1 MRLPDFVIADA
12 KSDKTAVLA
21 AVGFLIAAI
30 ALADISQLSMGMSLG
45 FLYLLPILVAALHLK
60 RKEILGLAVLCT
72 LLREA
77 LGPFAWNR
85 GLAIRSALGLLA
97 YGGSG
102 LFVAELA
109 ERRRR
114 KLEQLRLLGEQ
125 ARLRESAEQ
134 QLRALIETSPMAILT
149 MDIEGSIRLA
159 NQAAHEMLRVSQDGL
174 GGQHV
179 GRYLPLLASVPQA
192 DATGRV
198 FRTMLECK
206 GRRAN
211 GEVFPAHVWLSSYA
225 TVSGPM
231 LAAMVLD
238 ASEELRDR
246 EALGFDQLMSS
257 SRILIRAVS
266 HEIRNI
272 CAAIAVVHA
281 NLRRVPGIERYEDF
295 QALGTLVEG
304 LGKLV
309 TSELR
314 TASQNAPASVNLYD
328 LIEEFRIIVE
338 PSFAEEEAQVEW
350 IVPEDLPPVAAER
363 YGLLHIFMNLAS
375 NSQRALRGAEVRRM
389 TVSASLE
396 QDRVV
401 VRFADTG
408 PGIQHPELLFQP
420 FRHTSDGAGL
430 GLYLSRA
437 LARSFAGELRYEPRA
452 YGSCFAVE
460 LPALKQDGAGAEQM

>member
-1 MRLPDFVIADA
+1 MSLQDLFVADA
-12 KSDKTAVLA
+12 KSDRTAVLA
-21 AVGFLIAAI
+21 AVAFLIAAI
-30 ALADISQLSMGMSLG
+30 ALADLSNLSFGLSLG
-45 FLYLLPILVAALHLK
+45 FLYLLPILVAAVYLT
-60 RKEILGLAVLCT
+60 RKEILALAVLCT

-77 LGPFAWNR
+77 LGPFAWDR

-109 ERRRR
+109 GRRRR
-114 KLEQLRLLGEQ
+114 RQEQ
-125 ARLRESAEQ
+125 ARQLEEQAKLREAAEQ
-134 QLRALIETSPMAILT
+134 QLRALIETSPAAILT
-149 MDIEGSIRLA
+149 MDIEGNIRLA
-159 NQAAHEMLRVSQDGL
+159 NQAALEMLGLSQESLSGE
-174 GGQHV
+174 HV
-179 GRYLPLLASVPQA
+179 GRYLPLLASVPPA
-192 DATGRV
+192 DDTGRM

-206 GRRAN
+206 GRRKN
-211 GEVFPAHVWLSSYA
+211 GEVFPAHVWLSSYT

-231 LAAMVLD
+231 LAAIVLD
-238 ASEELRDR
+238 TSEELRDR
-246 EALGFDQLMSS
+246 ESLGFDQLMRS

-295 QALGTLVEG
+295 QALGMLVEG

-314 TASQNAPASVNLYD
+314 AASQKTPSSVNLHE

-338 PSFAEEEAQVEW
+338 PPFAELEVALQW
-350 IVPEDLPPVAAER
+350 MISEDLPPVAAER
-363 YGLLHIFMNLAS
+363 HGLLHIFMNLAA
-375 NSQRALRGAEVRRM
+375 NSQRALRGAEVKRM

-408 PGIQHPELLFQP
+408 PGIEHPELLFQP
-420 FRHTSDGAGL
+420 FRHSSDGAGL

-437 LARSFAGELRYEPRA
+437 LARSFAGELRYEPGT

-460 LPALKQDGAGAEQM
+460 LPALRPEGAAVELA